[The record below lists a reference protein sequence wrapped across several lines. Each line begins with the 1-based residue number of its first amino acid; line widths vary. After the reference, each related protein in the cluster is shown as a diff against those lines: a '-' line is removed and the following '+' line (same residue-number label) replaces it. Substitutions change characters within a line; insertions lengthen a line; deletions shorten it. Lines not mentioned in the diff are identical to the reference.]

1 MKSDELQNQI
11 TALENRIHANE
22 LVTKELANRID
33 AAISIIA
40 KLTELEKQR
49 KYFYPRWTAS
59 QEHELVDSEY
69 KQIISSYN
77 KFHYPKPKKKAK

>member
-1 MKSDELQNQI
+1 MKSDELQTQI

-33 AAISIIA
+33 AALAVIA
-40 KLTELEKQR
+40 KLTELEDQR

-59 QEHELVDSEY
+59 KEKKLVDDEY
-69 KQIISSYN
+69 KQIINSHH
-77 KFHYPKPKKKAK
+77 KIHYPKSKKKA

>member
-1 MKSDELQNQI
+1 MTSDELQTQI
-11 TALENRIHANE
+11 TALDKRLHANE

-33 AAISIIA
+33 AALSIIG

-49 KYFYPRWTAS
+49 KYFASRWTAS
-59 QEHELVDSEY
+59 QEHELVDAEY